1 MVSRCSFLCHKH
13 NYHFKFDQS
22 RVLYQ
27 CRQIL
32 VSKWCVESRSTSQMP
47 QFRDSSFVEKSEGK
61 RPRSCPITFFFGS
74 GVHQTV
80 CKNNR
85 NFFVVRKPVLY
96 FSGNSLG
103 LQPKGVNDALQEQA
117 FIWAEKGAD
126 GYFSDWVDFH
136 QRFLTYFE
144 PSLSLNEIL

>member
-1 MVSRCSFLCHKH
+1 MNENVFSKDDAIAKDESNTLRSYRNKF
-13 NYHFKFDQS
+13 NYP
-22 RVLYQ
+22 
-27 CRQIL
+27 
-32 VSKWCVESRSTSQMP
+32 T
-47 QFRDSSFVEKSEGK
+47 
-61 RPRSCPITFFFGS
+61 
-74 GVHQTV
+74 
-80 CKNNR
+80 R
-85 NFFVVRKPVLY
+85 NGKPVLY

-144 PSLSLNEIL
+144 PIIGGQSHEFMLMNALTVNLHLLMVSFYQPTQERY